1 MVGSVLNALF
11 INCTIIVSAITLA
24 TMLLRDK
31 YRGKSWRNSLIN
43 GALAGILGWLLMMYS
58 VPISAE
64 SILDFRLFPILIMGL
79 YVSFS
84 ASIETA
90 VLIGLFRIVYFG
102 MNRAS
107 LTALLISLGVALS
120 CGLIGRSNLSIRFKW
135 LLAVACLC
143 LVSGIGLSTLI
154 IGLDNRLEIMLV
166 YQIAT
171 IVMALIMFFFME
183 YIAAF
188 NRQVQKLRDEAENDY
203 LTGLVTSRHFDRSLA
218 ELFETAIA
226 DHRNISVLYIDVDYF
241 KNVNDSYGH
250 LHGDLVLKE
259 ISLIFK
265 QAARSHDIISRN
277 GGDEFTIILVDC
289 SLRQALTVSERIRSA
304 VEAYEFKLSETERI
318 NITVSIGIASL
329 PETAKDQAMLLQLA
343 DQALYQAKR
352 GGRNRI
358 VVAARQM
365 TKESI

>member
-11 INCTIIVSAITLA
+11 INCTIIVSAITLS
-24 TMLLRDK
+24 TMLLNDK
-31 YRGKSWRNSLIN
+31 YRGKSLRNSMIN
-43 GALAGILGWLLMMYS
+43 GFLAGILGWLLMIYS

-90 VLIGLFRIVYFG
+90 LLIGFFRIVYFG

-107 LTALLISLGVALS
+107 LTAFLIALTVALG

-135 LLAVACLC
+135 LLAVACIC
-143 LVSGIGLSTLI
+143 LVSGVGLMTLI
-154 IGLDNRLEIMLV
+154 VGLENRLEIMLV

-171 IVMALIMFFFME
+171 IVMSLLMFFFME

-188 NRQVQKLRDEAENDY
+188 NRQVKKLRDEAENDY
-203 LTGLVTSRHFDRSLA
+203 LTGLVTSRHFDRSLS

-226 DHRNISVLYIDVDYF
+226 DHRNISILYLDVDYF
-241 KNVNDSYGH
+241 KSVNDSYGH

-259 ISLIFK
+259 VSRIFK

-304 VEAYEFKLSETERI
+304 VEAYEFRMSESERI

-329 PETAKDQAMLLQLA
+329 PETARDQNVLMQLA

-352 GGRNRI
+352 SGRNRI
-358 VVAARQM
+358 VVATQQM
-365 TKESI
+365 TRESV